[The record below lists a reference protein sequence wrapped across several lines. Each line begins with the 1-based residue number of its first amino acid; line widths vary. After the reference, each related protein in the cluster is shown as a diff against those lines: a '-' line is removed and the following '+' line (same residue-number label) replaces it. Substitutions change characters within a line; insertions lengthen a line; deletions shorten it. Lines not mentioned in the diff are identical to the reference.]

1 MGLSVT
7 LSNAL
12 SGMDVN
18 QRSLDIVS
26 RNVANSGTP
35 GYHRQS
41 VALIDGFRGSSSNVR
56 VAQIQRAYV
65 QALETQTQRETS
77 RMGALDVQAEFMG
90 RLELLLGKPG
100 DINSLDTQL
109 SNFKGA
115 LQELSASPEDFVNRA
130 QVVDRAQTMAESLN
144 FLSRS
149 VQGMRQEA
157 ESQITVHVADL
168 NQNLELLSK
177 INQELMDT
185 TKVDDTRLGILDE
198 RDRLLAQTSELID
211 INVQYNDNG
220 TINVMTKTGVGLLDA
235 EKFSTF
241 KFENA
246 GSLAPTSLYDP
257 DPAQSGVGSLK
268 VVTPANLE
276 IDVVAHDLLTSGRI
290 SSLLDLRDNKLV
302 TAQDQLDQIAA
313 GLAQAMSTIDTDGT
327 AVSAGGEDGFE
338 ADLGA
343 MLPGNSFTVKYEV
356 GGTPQTVRVVRVDDP
371 SKLPMDSTDEN
382 GLRTIGLDFSGGIGA
397 VATDLNAALGAA
409 ITVSNPAG
417 DVLRIMD
424 DGAANTSDVHS
435 MVVQTTATGTQDG
448 GLGMSLFVDS
458 SSGAFTNSLDGT
470 PQKRGF
476 ALRMGVNQDVVADN
490 TLLVQH
496 STSPETPIGD
506 ADRPNYLADRLN
518 SLTFRAE
525 SAAQGQGA
533 FRLNGNVEEIVR
545 QTLNYQGNEIATI
558 KKAHEH
564 QGKLLETLE
573 MRAEDAYGVDI
584 DQEMGK
590 LLELQNAYS
599 ANARVLTIVQ
609 ELLDRLMQAF

>member
-41 VALIDGFRGSSSNVR
+41 VALIDNYRGTSSSVR

-65 QALETQTQRETS
+65 QSLESQTQRETS
-77 RMGALDVQAEFMG
+77 LMGALDVRTEFLG

-109 SNFKGA
+109 ANFKGA
-115 LQELSASPEDFVNRA
+115 LQQMATSPEDFVARA
-130 QVVDRAQTMAESLN
+130 DVVDRAQSMAESLN

-149 VQGMRQEA
+149 VQGMRQET
-157 ESQITVHVADL
+157 ESQIFTHVSDL

-185 TKVDDTRLGILDE
+185 TKVDDTRLSIMDD
-198 RDRLLAQTSELID
+198 RDRLLAQVSELID

-220 TINVMTKTGVGLLDA
+220 TINVMTKTGVGLLDG
-235 EKFSTF
+235 EKHSTF

-246 GSLAPTSLYDP
+246 GSLSPTSLYDV
-257 DPAQSGVGSLK
+257 DPATSGVGTLK

-290 SSLLDLRDNKLV
+290 SSLLDLRDNRLV
-302 TAQDQLDQIAA
+302 TAQDQLDEIAA
-313 GLAQAMSTIDTDGT
+313 GLAQAMSTIDTEGT

-338 ADLGA
+338 ADLGN

-356 GGTPQTVRVVRVDDP
+356 GGAQQTVRVVRVDDA

-409 ITVSNPAG
+409 VTVSNPAG

-424 DGAANTSDVHS
+424 DGVADTSDIHS

-448 GLGMSLFVDS
+448 GLGMSLFVDT
-458 SSGAFTNSLDGT
+458 SGAFTNSLDGVS
-470 PQKRGF
+470 QKRGF
-476 ALRMGVNQDVVADN
+476 ALRMMVNQEVVADN
-490 TLLVQH
+490 SLLVQH
-496 STSPETPIGD
+496 STSPLTPIGD
-506 ADRPNYLADRLN
+506 SDRPNYLVDRLN
-518 SLTFRAE
+518 SMTFRAE

-533 FRLNGNVEEIVR
+533 FRLNGSVEEIVR
-545 QTLNYQGNEIATI
+545 QTLNYQGNDIATT
-558 KKAHEH
+558 KQAHEH
-564 QGKLLETLE
+564 QGKLIQTLE

-584 DQEMGK
+584 DKEMGK
-590 LLELQNAYS
+590 LLQLQNAYA
-599 ANARVLTIVQ
+599 ANARVMSIAQ

>member
-26 RNVANSGTP
+26 RNVANAGTP

-41 VALIDGFRGSSSNVR
+41 VELVDGFRGSSASVH
-56 VAQIQRAYV
+56 VAKIQRAYV

-77 RMGALDVQAEFMG
+77 LMGALDVRAEYMG

-100 DINSLDTQL
+100 DINSMDTQL
-109 SNFKGA
+109 SNLKSA
-115 LQELSASPEDFVNRA
+115 LETLATSPEDFVGRA
-130 QVVDRAQTMAESLN
+130 DVVDRAQTMAESLN

-149 VQGMRQEA
+149 VQGMRQET
-157 ESQITVHVADL
+157 ESQMTVHVANL
-168 NQNLELLSK
+168 NQDLATLAK

-198 RDRLLAQTSELID
+198 RDRLLAEMSELVD
-211 INVQYNDNG
+211 IHVQYNDNG
-220 TINVMTKTGVGLLDA
+220 TINVATKTGIGLLDG

-241 KFENA
+241 QFENA
-246 GSLAPTSLYDP
+246 GSLSPTSLYNVDP
-257 DPAQSGVGSLK
+257 VESGVGSLK
-268 VVTPANLE
+268 IVTPANLG
-276 IDVVAHDLLTSGRI
+276 IDVVAHDVLTSGRL
-290 SSLLDLRDNKLV
+290 SALLDLRDNRLV
-302 TAQDQLDQIAA
+302 TAQDQLDEIAA

-327 AVSAGGEDGFE
+327 AVSAAGAEGLE
-338 ADLGA
+338 ADLSN
-343 MLPGNSFTVKYEV
+343 MLPGNSFTVTYEV
-356 GGTPQTVRVVRVDDP
+356 GGAQQKVRVVRVDDA

-397 VATDLNAALGAA
+397 VASSLDSALGAA
-409 ITVSNPAG
+409 VTVSNPSG
-417 DVLRIMD
+417 SVLRIMD
-424 DGAANTSDVHS
+424 DGASNTSDIHS
-435 MVVQTTATGTQDG
+435 MLVQTTATGTQNQ
-448 GLGMSLFVDS
+448 GLGMSLFVD

-476 ALRMGVNQDVVADN
+476 ALRIGVNQDVVADN
-490 TLLVQH
+490 TLLVKH
-496 STSPETPIGD
+496 STSPATPIGD
-506 ADRPNYLADRLN
+506 ADRPNYLIDRLG
-518 SLTFRAE
+518 SMTFRAE

-545 QTLNYQGNEIATI
+545 QTLNYQGNEISTT
-558 KKAHEH
+558 KQAHAH
-564 QGKLLETLE
+564 QGKLIETLE

-584 DQEMGK
+584 DKEMGK
-590 LLELQNAYS
+590 LLQLQNAYS
-599 ANARVLTIVQ
+599 ANARVMTIVQ

>member
-1 MGLSVT
+1 MSLSVT
-7 LSNAL
+7 LNNAL
-12 SGMDVN
+12 AGMDVN

-41 VALIDGFRGSSSNVR
+41 VALIDGYNGTSSNVR

-65 QALETQTQRETS
+65 QSLETQTQRETS
-77 RMGALDVQAEFMG
+77 RMGELDVRAEFLG
-90 RLELLLGKPG
+90 RLELLMGKPG
-100 DINSLDTQL
+100 DINSLDTQIA
-109 SNFKGA
+109 SFKGS
-115 LQELSASPEDFVNRA
+115 LQELATSPEDFVSRA
-130 QVVDRAQTMAESLN
+130 EVVDRSQAMAESLN

-149 VQGMRQEA
+149 VQGMRQET
-157 ESQITVHVADL
+157 ESQIFTHVGDI
-168 NQNLELLSK
+168 NQSLELLSK

-185 TKVDDTRLGILDE
+185 TKIDDTRLSIMDD
-198 RDRLLAQTSELID
+198 RDRLLAQMSELID
-211 INVQYNDNG
+211 INVHYNDNG
-220 TINVMTKTGVGLLDA
+220 SINVMTKTGVGLLDG
-235 EKFSTF
+235 EKRSSF

-246 GSLAPTSLYDP
+246 GSLSPNSLYDV
-257 DPAQSGVGSLK
+257 DPSQSGVGSLK
-268 VVTPANLE
+268 LVTSANLE
-276 IDVVAHDLLTSGRI
+276 IDVVAHNLLTSGRI
-290 SSLLDLRDNKLV
+290 SSLLDLRDNRLV
-302 TAQDQLDQIAA
+302 TVQDQLDEIAA

-338 ADLGA
+338 ADLGN
-343 MLPGNSFTVKYEV
+343 MLAGNSFTLKYEV
-356 GGTPQTVRVVRVDDP
+356 GGTSETVRVVRVDDA

-382 GLRTIGLDFSGGIGA
+382 GVRTIGLDFSGGIGA
-397 VATDLNAALGAA
+397 VATDLNAALGPAV
-409 ITVSNPAG
+409 TVSNPAG

-424 DGAANTSDVHS
+424 DGAANTSDIHS

-458 SSGAFTNSLDGT
+458 SGAFTNSLDGE

-476 ALRMGVNQDVVADN
+476 ALRMMVNQDVVADN
-490 TLLVQH
+490 SLLVQH

-506 ADRPNYLADRLN
+506 SDRPNYLVDRLN

-545 QTLNYQGNEIATI
+545 QTLNYQGNDIAST
-558 KKAHEH
+558 KQAHQH
-564 QGKLLETLE
+564 QGKLIQTLE

-584 DQEMGK
+584 DKEMGK
-590 LLELQNAYS
+590 LLQLQNAYA
-599 ANARVLTIVQ
+599 ANARVMTIAQ
-609 ELLDRLMQAF
+609 ELLERLMQAF